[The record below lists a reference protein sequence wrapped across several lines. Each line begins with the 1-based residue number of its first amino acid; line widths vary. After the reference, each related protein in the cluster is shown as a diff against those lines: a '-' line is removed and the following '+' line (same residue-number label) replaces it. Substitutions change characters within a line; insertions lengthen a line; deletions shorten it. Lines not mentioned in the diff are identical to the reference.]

1 MALKGSVTRRFS
13 AWTTNSNLANIATA
27 SRSYSF
33 WYYALTEPTA
43 MWGWDCLGW
52 YENDYPFVPGGSAKQ
67 SSFRL
72 FQANGS
78 TLASRHYNS
87 AGTLLNYSNNA
98 VTTYGWH
105 HMVITVDASSKPAY
119 YIDGSSVMTNGAVA
133 TATNIFSFG
142 LPRKHTSG
150 ATDSSC
156 YNGMA
161 NCLIADLCVWN
172 GILSS
177 GERTALYASG
187 KPTYTRTSASP
198 TGVSTALLARFPFE
212 DSMEDVVGGTTTVFA
227 CNFAP
232 EFSTLSP
239 FTDAAT
245 SRILN
250 RVTNSGVATKYIFGK
265 APSAF
270 IINLADSFGSL
281 GQGRLGAPLYNK
293 LSNGRMGPVYYPLGL
308 SSTSNNNGTVQS
320 VASANAYR
328 VEGSTTR
335 TITSSSYSGTTLT
348 ITYNG
353 PNLIPGTTIKTV
365 SGGVYYTV
373 ATFTAGTGTG
383 TSQVGAI
390 ITCTTASNP
399 GNLAADTLTVHCA
412 LPGTMTEWYDTT
424 GNSSEI
430 GRVDLSNVTANF
442 GASQLG
448 YGGTLNRFLDWLSC
462 VGGKLRIYHRVASD
476 INQQVKAIK
485 YTTLQNNNTDTTAV
499 TVSGLDNIND
509 AGKIK
514 TLCEIPFADVRA
526 ASSGEAGTYGCTFK
540 LKPTGTAADSQNRY
554 LCIVGYEV
562 VLPNAGDG
570 LGFAAFTEG
579 SWAYIGVGNT
589 YPGLKQ
595 MDQFTIN
602 TVVKSLVDTHPTS
615 QFIIMF
621 NMDTDSWTAAQY
633 KAIYTA
639 TKAAWDAAFDAAGY
653 IRPKYLIFGMYFH
666 EVSGGSLAANR
677 DLIYQQNLGAM
688 QFAQAYPKDVENI
701 SLYAISQG
709 VFLPTFEQSVLPV
722 GPTNYVDGAV
732 MEFEDARISP
742 TPLNITDATWNN
754 GTLTLTKT
762 NGFIYHLFT
771 PTNSMFNTYAYVE
784 ATSNTATPV
793 VAGWYRVSSMT
804 ASTLVFAS
812 SITGGSAGVGA
823 DVRIRALWTVLFTG
837 LHLTAFGPSVVS
849 DWIIQGMIES
859 ISTSSRATNDINKPS
874 GDSSSYQ
881 FTGRATVAIPNKPTV
896 SVIDDG
902 SSSNIRL
909 PRVNSDVQPFKP

>member
-13 AWTTNSNLANIATA
+13 AWTTNSYLANIATA

-33 WYYALTEPTA
+33 WFYALTEPTA
-43 MWGWDCLGW
+43 SWGWDCVGW
-52 YENDYPFVPGGSAKQ
+52 YENDYPFVPGGASKQ
-67 SSFRL
+67 SSLKL
-72 FQANGS
+72 FQADGS
-78 TLASRHYNS
+78 ILASRMYNS
-87 AGTLLNYSNNA
+87 AGTLLNYSDNA

-105 HMVITVDASSKPAY
+105 HMVIAVDASSKPTY
-119 YIDGSSVMTNGAVA
+119 YIDGSVVMNGSAVA
-133 TATNIFSFG
+133 TATNVFSLG
-142 LPRKHTSG
+142 RPRKHTSG

-156 YNGMA
+156 YNGLP

-172 GILSS
+172 GKLSA
-177 GERTALYASG
+177 GEITALYAN
-187 KPTYTRTSASP
+187 KNPTYARTSTSP
-198 TGVSTALLARFPFE
+198 TGVTTALLARFPFE

-227 CNFAP
+227 SNFAP
-232 EFSTLSP
+232 DFSTLSP
-239 FTDAAT
+239 FPDPAT
-245 SRILN
+245 SRILQ
-250 RVTNSGVATKYIFGK
+250 RVTNNGVATKYIFGK
-265 APSAF
+265 SPSAF

-281 GQGRLGAPLYNK
+281 GNGRLGGPLYNK
-293 LSNGRMGPVYYPLGL
+293 ISNGRMGPVYFPLGL

-335 TITSSSYSGTTLT
+335 TITASSYSGTTLT

-353 PNLIPGTTIKTV
+353 PNLVPGTTIKTV
-365 SGGVYYTV
+365 SAGVYYTV

-383 TSQVGAI
+383 TSQTGAV

-412 LPGTMTEWYDTT
+412 LPATMTEWYDTT

-430 GRVDLSNVTANF
+430 GRIDLTNFTANLA
-442 GASQLG
+442 ASQLC

-462 VGGKLRIYHRVASD
+462 SGGKLRVYHRVASD

-499 TVSGLDNIND
+499 TVSGLDNVNN

-514 TLCEIPFADVRA
+514 VLCEIPFADVRA
-526 ASSGEAGTYGCTFK
+526 SANGEAGTYACTFK
-540 LKPTGTAADSQNRY
+540 LKPTGTAGDSQNRY

-562 VLPNAGDG
+562 VLPNAGEG

-579 SWAYIGVGNT
+579 SWAYIGVGHT

-602 TVVKSLVDTHPTS
+602 TVVKSLVDAHPTS

-621 NMDTDSWTAAQY
+621 NMDADALTAAQY
-633 KAIYTA
+633 KSVFVA

-653 IRPKYLIFGMYFH
+653 IRPKYLTLGLYMH
-666 EVSGGSLAANR
+666 EISGGSLAANR
-677 DLIYQQNLGAM
+677 DQIYQQNLGCM
-688 QFAQAYPKDVENI
+688 QFAQLYPKDVENI
-701 SLYAISQG
+701 SLYTISQG
-709 VFLPTFEQSVLPV
+709 TFLPTFEQSVLPV

-732 MEFEDARISP
+732 VEVEDSRITP

-762 NGFIYHLFT
+762 NGFIYHLYT
-771 PTNSMFNTYAYVE
+771 PSNSLFNTYAYVE

-793 VAGWYRVSSMT
+793 VAGWYRITSMT

-823 DVRIRALWTVLFTG
+823 DVRVRAIWTALFTG
-837 LHLTAFGPSVVS
+837 LHLGGFGPSVVA
-849 DWIIQGMIES
+849 DWLVQGMIES
-859 ISTSSRATNDINKPS
+859 ISTSPRATNDINKVS

-881 FTGRATVAIPNKPTV
+881 FTGRATLSIPNKPTV
-896 SVIDDG
+896 SSIEDG
-902 SSSNIRL
+902 SSSNIRI
-909 PRVNSDVQPFKP
+909 PRVNPDISSPKP